1 MGLDYEYYD
10 MIDSG
15 FGVSSSSTT
24 WMIVAFI
31 LAVVGGILTYFLFLK
46 KDNNNKFTGFVNY
59 LYEFLSF
66 KKMWLETILKVS
78 YLILTIY
85 ITLMSFE
92 LIGKSFI
99 AFLLTLVFGNIIL
112 RVVYEL
118 SLILLTICRNTTE
131 INKIENVN
139 YTFSIILCTI
149 ENTK

>member
-31 LAVVGGILTYFLFLK
+31 LAVVGGILTHFLFLK
-46 KDNNNKFTGFVNY
+46 KDNENKFTGFVNY

-92 LIGKSFI
+92 LISKSFI

-131 INKIENVN
+131 INKK
-139 YTFSIILCTI
+139 L
-149 ENTK
+149 K

>member
-15 FGVSSSSTT
+15 FGISNSSTT

-31 LAVVGGILTYFLFLK
+31 LAIVGGILTYFLFLK
-46 KDNNNKFTGFVNY
+46 KDNENKFTGFVNY

-92 LIGKSFI
+92 LISKSFI

-131 INKIENVN
+131 INKK
-139 YTFSIILCTI
+139 L
-149 ENTK
+149 K

>member
-10 MIDSG
+10 MMDSG
-15 FGVSSSSTT
+15 FGVSNSSTT

-46 KDNNNKFTGFVNY
+46 KDNENKFTGFVNY

-92 LIGKSFI
+92 LISKSFI

-131 INKIENVN
+131 INKK
-139 YTFSIILCTI
+139 L
-149 ENTK
+149 K

>member
-10 MIDSG
+10 MMDSG
-15 FGVSSSSTT
+15 FGFSSSSTT

-31 LAVVGGILTYFLFLK
+31 LAIVGGILTYFLFLK
-46 KDNNNKFTGFVNY
+46 KDNENKFTGFVNY

-131 INKIENVN
+131 INKK
-139 YTFSIILCTI
+139 L
-149 ENTK
+149 K

>member
-10 MIDSG
+10 MMDSG
-15 FGVSSSSTT
+15 FGISNSSTT

-31 LAVVGGILTYFLFLK
+31 LAIVGGILTYFLFLK
-46 KDNNNKFTGFVNY
+46 KDNENKFTGFVNY

-131 INKIENVN
+131 INKK
-139 YTFSIILCTI
+139 L
-149 ENTK
+149 K

>member
-15 FGVSSSSTT
+15 FGISSSSTT

-99 AFLLTLVFGNIIL
+99 AFLTN
-112 RVVYEL
+112 
-118 SLILLTICRNTTE
+118 
-131 INKIENVN
+131 
-139 YTFSIILCTI
+139 FSIRKYHIKSSI
-149 ENTK
+149 

>member
-10 MIDSG
+10 MMDSG
-15 FGVSSSSTT
+15 FSISSSSTT

-31 LAVVGGILTYFLFLK
+31 LAIVGGILTYFLFLK

-131 INKIENVN
+131 INKK
-139 YTFSIILCTI
+139 L
-149 ENTK
+149 K

>member
-1 MGLDYEYYD
+1 M
-10 MIDSG
+10 DSG
-15 FGVSSSSTT
+15 FGISSSSTT

-31 LAVVGGILTYFLFLK
+31 LAIVGGILTYFLFLK
-46 KDNNNKFTGFVNY
+46 KDNENKFTGFVNY

-131 INKIENVN
+131 INKK
-139 YTFSIILCTI
+139 L
-149 ENTK
+149 K

>member
-15 FGVSSSSTT
+15 FGISNSSTT

-31 LAVVGGILTYFLFLK
+31 LAIVGGILTYFLFLK

-131 INKIENVN
+131 INKK
-139 YTFSIILCTI
+139 L
-149 ENTK
+149 K

>member
-15 FGVSSSSTT
+15 FGFSNSSTT

-31 LAVVGGILTYFLFLK
+31 LAIVGGILTYFLFLK
-46 KDNNNKFTGFVNY
+46 KDNENKFTGFVNY

-92 LIGKSFI
+92 LISKSFI

-131 INKIENVN
+131 INKK
-139 YTFSIILCTI
+139 L
-149 ENTK
+149 K